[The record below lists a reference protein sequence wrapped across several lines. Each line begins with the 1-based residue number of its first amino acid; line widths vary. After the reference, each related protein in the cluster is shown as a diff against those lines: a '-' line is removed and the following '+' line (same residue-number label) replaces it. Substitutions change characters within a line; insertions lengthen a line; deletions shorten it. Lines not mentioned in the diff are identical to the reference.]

1 MYEIL
6 KALAAAN
13 NWGFEYGRHDFQNL
27 HEAAEQKNVS
37 HIFLDPVKIRD
48 IDNDSGV
55 TEKKVFS
62 GSFMILYSSDID
74 EKSYDDR
81 YQDYIKPIV
90 TGDLLTIKD
99 NIRCNNE
106 VVFDLWETV
115 EVINIFDYNFDGV
128 ICTYQLTIDES

>member
-6 KALAAAN
+6 KALAAVN
-13 NWGFEYGRHDFQNL
+13 GWVFDYGRHDFHNL

-37 HIFLDPVKIRD
+37 HIFLDPVEIRD

-55 TEKKVFS
+55 TEQKVYS

-74 EKSYDDR
+74 EESYDDR

-90 TGDLLTIKD
+90 TGDLKTIKD
-99 NIRCNNE
+99 EIRCGYE
-106 VVFDLWETV
+106 VTFDLWKTV
-115 EVINIFDYNFDGV
+115 EVVNVFDFNFDGV
-128 ICTYQLTIDES
+128 ICTYQLTIDE